1 MAASSATLH
10 EDAEKLKQAT
20 IDNHRAI
27 VSLMEEIEATDWY
40 EQRVDAATDG
50 ELKDILKHNSD
61 EEKEHASMLL
71 EWLRRRDA
79 KWDENLRS
87 YLFTDKPILSVE
99 RESKESGGGGG
110 GGAGEKDESLGIG
123 SLRGVGGV
131 AVVGG

>member
-1 MAASSATLH
+1 MFFWNEQSEQAQVTWDKAT
-10 EDAEKLKQAT
+10 Q
-20 IDNHRAI
+20 I
-27 VSLMEEIEATDWY
+27 VGSLMEEIEATDWY

-79 KWDENLRS
+79 KWDENLRT

-99 RESKESGGGGG
+99 REGKESGGGG

>member
-10 EDAEKLKQAT
+10 EDAEKLKQET

-50 ELKDILKHNSD
+50 ELKTILKHNSD

-79 KWDENLRS
+79 KWDQNLRT
-87 YLFTDKPILSVE
+87 YLFTDKPILSIE
-99 RESKESGGGGG
+99 KDDKEGGE
-110 GGAGEKDESLGIG
+110 GGAPSDDETSLGIG
-123 SLRGVGGV
+123 SLRGVGGI
-131 AVVGG
+131 AVVGS

>member
-1 MAASSATLH
+1 MAASSAMLH
-10 EDAEKLKQAT
+10 EDAEKLKQDT

-50 ELKDILKHNSD
+50 ELKTILKHNSD

-79 KWDENLRS
+79 KWDQNLRT
-87 YLFTDKPILSVE
+87 YLFTDKPILSIE
-99 RESKESGGGGG
+99 KDDKGGG
-110 GGAGEKDESLGIG
+110 GGAKGDDETSLGIG
-123 SLRGVGGV
+123 SLRGVGGI

>member
-10 EDAEKLKQAT
+10 EDTEKLKQKT

-40 EQRVDAATDG
+40 EQRVDAATDA

-79 KWDENLRS
+79 KWDENLRT

-99 RESKESGGGGG
+99 QAGKEGGKGS
-110 GGAGEKDESLGIG
+110 AVGENDESLGIG

>member
-10 EDAEKLKQAT
+10 EDAEKLKRET

-50 ELKDILKHNSD
+50 ELKAILKHNSD

-79 KWDENLRS
+79 KWDQNLRT
-87 YLFTDKPILSVE
+87 YLFTDKPILSIE
-99 RESKESGGGGG
+99 KRDKAGGGE
-110 GGAGEKDESLGIG
+110 GGAKGDDEASLGIG
-123 SLRGVGGV
+123 SLRGIGGI

>member
-10 EDAEKLKQAT
+10 EDAEKMKQAT

-79 KWDENLRS
+79 KWDENLRT

-99 RESKESGGGGG
+99 QAGKEGGKGGS
-110 GGAGEKDESLGIG
+110 AGEKDESLGIG

>member
-10 EDAEKLKQAT
+10 EDAEKLKQET

-40 EQRVDAATDG
+40 EQRVDAATDA
-50 ELKDILKHNSD
+50 ELKTILKHNSD

-79 KWDENLRS
+79 KWDQNLRT
-87 YLFTDKPILSVE
+87 YLFSDKPILSIE
-99 RESKESGGGGG
+99 KSDKDGGGPGAEGG
-110 GGAGEKDESLGIG
+110 DEASLGIG
-123 SLRGVGGV
+123 SLRGTGGIAV
-131 AVVGG
+131 AGG

>member
-10 EDAEKLKQAT
+10 EDAEKLKQET

-27 VSLMEEIEATDWY
+27 VSLMEEFEATDWY

-50 ELKDILKHNSD
+50 ELKAILRHNSD

-71 EWLRRRDA
+71 EWLRRRDP
-79 KWDENLRS
+79 KWDQNLRT
-87 YLFTDKPILSVE
+87 YLFSDKPILSIE
-99 RESKESGGGGG
+99 KSDKEGGEA
-110 GGAGEKDESLGIG
+110 GAQGDDEASLGIG
-123 SLRGVGGV
+123 SLRGVGGI

>member
-10 EDAEKLKQAT
+10 EDAEKLKQET

-50 ELKDILKHNSD
+50 ELKTILKHNSD

-79 KWDENLRS
+79 KWDRNLRT
-87 YLFTDKPILSVE
+87 YLFTDKPILSIE
-99 RESKESGGGGG
+99 KTDKDGGGDQGD
-110 GGAGEKDESLGIG
+110 DETSLGIG
-123 SLRGVGGV
+123 SLRGTGGI

>member
-10 EDAEKLKQAT
+10 EDPEKLKQET
-20 IDNHRAI
+20 IDNHRAV
-27 VSLMEEIEATDWY
+27 VSLMEELEATDWY

-50 ELKDILKHNSD
+50 ELKGILKHNSD

-79 KWDENLRS
+79 KWDRNLRT
-87 YLFTDKPILSVE
+87 YLFSDKPILSIE
-99 RESKESGGGGG
+99 QDDKDG
-110 GGAGEKDESLGIG
+110 GGAGDRDSSLGIG
-123 SLRGVGGV
+123 SLRGAGGI

>member
-10 EDAEKLKQAT
+10 EDAEKLRQET

-50 ELKDILKHNSD
+50 ELKTILKHNSD

-79 KWDENLRS
+79 KWDQNLRT

-99 RESKESGGGGG
+99 KDKDGGGG
-110 GGAGEKDESLGIG
+110 GGAPSDDEASLGIG
-123 SLRGVGGV
+123 SLRGVGGI
-131 AVVGG
+131 AVVGS

>member
-10 EDAEKLKQAT
+10 EDAEKLKQET

-50 ELKDILKHNSD
+50 ELKTILKHNSD

-79 KWDENLRS
+79 KWDQNLRT
-87 YLFTDKPILSVE
+87 YLFSDKPILSIE
-99 RESKESGGGGG
+99 KDKDGGGEGRAPG
-110 GGAGEKDESLGIG
+110 DGDSSLGIG
-123 SLRGVGGV
+123 SLRGVGGI
-131 AVVGG
+131 AVVGN

>member
-10 EDAEKLKQAT
+10 EDAEKLKQET

-79 KWDENLRS
+79 KWDENLRT

-99 RESKESGGGGG
+99 REGKESGGGG

>member
-10 EDAEKLKQAT
+10 EDAEKLKQET

-27 VSLMEEIEATDWY
+27 VSLMEELEATDWY

-50 ELKDILKHNSD
+50 ELQGILKHNSD

-79 KWDENLRS
+79 TWDQNLRT
-87 YLFTDKPILSVE
+87 YLFSDKPILSIE
-99 RESKESGGGGG
+99 KDDKDG
-110 GGAGEKDESLGIG
+110 GGAPGDGDSSLGIG
-123 SLRGVGGV
+123 SLRGVGGI

>member
-10 EDAEKLKQAT
+10 EDAEKLKQET

-27 VSLMEEIEATDWY
+27 VSLIEEIEATDWY

-50 ELKDILKHNSD
+50 ELKTILKHNSD

-79 KWDENLRS
+79 KWDQNLRT
-87 YLFTDKPILSVE
+87 YLFSDKPILSVE
-99 RESKESGGGGG
+99 KDKDGGGE
-110 GGAGEKDESLGIG
+110 GGAPSNDDSSLGIG
-123 SLRGVGGV
+123 SLRGVGGI
-131 AVVGG
+131 AVVGS

>member
-10 EDAEKLKQAT
+10 EDAEKLKQET
-20 IDNHRAI
+20 INNHRAI

-79 KWDENLRS
+79 KWDENLRT

-99 RESKESGGGGG
+99 REGKESGGGG

>member
-10 EDAEKLKQAT
+10 EDAEKLKQET

-79 KWDENLRS
+79 KWDENLRT

-99 RESKESGGGGG
+99 REGKESGGG

>member
-10 EDAEKLKQAT
+10 EDAEKLKQET
-20 IDNHRAI
+20 IDNHRAV
-27 VSLMEEIEATDWY
+27 VSLMEELEATDWY
-40 EQRVDAATDG
+40 EQRVDAAADG
-50 ELKDILKHNSD
+50 ELRGILKHNSD

-79 KWDENLRS
+79 KWDENLRT

-99 RESKESGGGGG
+99 EEGKEGEGEE
-110 GGAGEKDESLGIG
+110 GAASDRDESLGIG
-123 SLRGVGGV
+123 SLRGVGGI

>member
-10 EDAEKLKQAT
+10 EDAEKLKQET

-50 ELKDILKHNSD
+50 ELKSILKHNSD
-61 EEKEHASMLL
+61 EEKEHAAMQL

-79 KWDENLRS
+79 KWDQNLRT
-87 YLFTDKPILSVE
+87 YLFSDKPILSIE
-99 RESKESGGGGG
+99 KEEKGGGEDGG
-110 GGAGEKDESLGIG
+110 GDEGSLGIG